1 MPETTE
7 TTKPATPTAV
17 EAIPMEDGSIVN
29 FTGKRKLV
37 KEAEVTAQ
45 GTIKLR
51 LCFRNGAVREE
62 IFTPDAGTYAK
73 AAAHGYLQK
82 FGDECAGVNDLDDMV
97 QAIDELLVRV
107 NKGEWTSKRE
117 AGSGN
122 SGASVLARALVE
134 ASGKTAEEIKEFLA
148 SKSQA
153 EKIALRNN
161 PKIKVI
167 VDRLEAEKLAKK
179 GGGID
184 SDSLLDG
191 LGL

>member
-1 MPETTE
+1 MSDES
-7 TTKPATPTAV
+7 KSPATV

-37 KEAEVTAQ
+37 KEAEVTSQ

-62 IFTPDAGTYAK
+62 IFTPDAETYAK

-117 AGSGN
+117 GGSGGN
-122 SGASVLARALVE
+122 SGASILARALVE
-134 ASGKTAEEIKEFLA
+134 ASGKSAEDIKEFLA
-148 SKSQA
+148 GKTQA

-161 PKIKVI
+161 PKIKPI
-167 VDRLEAEKLAKK
+167 VDKLEAEKLAKK
-179 GGGID
+179 GGGIN
-184 SDSLLDG
+184 SDNLLDDIG
-191 LGL
+191 I

>member
-1 MPETTE
+1 MPDQNES
-7 TTKPATPTAV
+7 KSPATV

-62 IFTPDAGTYAK
+62 IFTPDSETYAK

-122 SGASVLARALVE
+122 SGASVLARALAQVT
-134 ASGKTAEEIKEFLA
+134 GKSAEEIKEFLA

-161 PKIKVI
+161 PKVKVV
-167 VDRLEAEKLAKK
+167 VDQLEAEKLAKK
-179 GGGID
+179 GGGVN
-184 SDSLLDG
+184 SDALLDE
-191 LGL
+191 LGI

>member
-1 MPETTE
+1 MSESTE
-7 TTKPATPTAV
+7 TKATV

-37 KEAEVTAQ
+37 KEAEVTSQ

-62 IFTPDAGTYAK
+62 IFTPDAETYAK

-117 AGSGN
+117 GGSGN

-134 ASGKTAEEIKEFLA
+134 VSGKTPEAIKEFLA
-148 SKSQA
+148 TKSQA

-161 PKIKVI
+161 PKIKVV

-184 SDSLLDG
+184 SDALLDD
-191 LGL
+191 LDI